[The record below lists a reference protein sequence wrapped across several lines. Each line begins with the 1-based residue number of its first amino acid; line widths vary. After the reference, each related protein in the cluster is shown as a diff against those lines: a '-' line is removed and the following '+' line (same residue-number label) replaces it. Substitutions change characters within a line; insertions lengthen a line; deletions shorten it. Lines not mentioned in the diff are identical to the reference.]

1 LRLLLVDDDP
11 GLRALVRETFF
22 DVEMDVVEAESAE
35 SARSA
40 IRHARPDV
48 VILDVVMPRES
59 GLDLCRELKADAATA
74 QIPIVLLSG
83 SYEVGAAEKLSAGAD
98 AYLPKPFSP
107 LQLVATVERLAGG
120 MEPVPPVERLPREA
134 DNGQLLMYARD
145 LRQIL
150 ELERAQ
156 RRLVQEAYRATVGAL
171 AGALA
176 TKDTGTR
183 AHSQRVQRYAAELV
197 RGLDSTLAEDPGVEY
212 GFLLHD
218 VGKIGIPDDI
228 LQKPG
233 ALSDEERR
241 LMQQHTVLGDQMLR
255 GVTFLQGEGIAVV
268 RSHHERWDGAGYPDG
283 LAGTQIPIGARVF
296 AVADALDAMT
306 SDRPYRRAGSWDDAA
321 AEITR
326 EAGKQFDPDVV
337 EAFTRCQEKLQRVR
351 RELVAA

>member
-1 LRLLLVDDDP
+1 
-11 GLRALVRETFF
+11 
-22 DVEMDVVEAESAE
+22 MDVVEAESAE

-156 RRLVQEAYRATVGAL
+156 RRLVQEAYRATV
-171 AGALA
+171 
-176 TKDTGTR
+176 
-183 AHSQRVQRYAAELV
+183 
-197 RGLDSTLAEDPGVEY
+197 
-212 GFLLHD
+212 
-218 VGKIGIPDDI
+218 
-228 LQKPG
+228 
-233 ALSDEERR
+233 
-241 LMQQHTVLGDQMLR
+241 
-255 GVTFLQGEGIAVV
+255 
-268 RSHHERWDGAGYPDG
+268 
-283 LAGTQIPIGARVF
+283 
-296 AVADALDAMT
+296 
-306 SDRPYRRAGSWDDAA
+306 
-321 AEITR
+321 
-326 EAGKQFDPDVV
+326 
-337 EAFTRCQEKLQRVR
+337 
-351 RELVAA
+351 